1 MPSKTLA
8 DSVELIRQ
16 RKDFQIG
23 NIMGKAFAKPD
34 YPNGLTSRPQ
44 RGWNA
49 GPLFVPRGARYVLFS
64 YYTPVAWIDD
74 LGRAVFCPQTF
85 SSSTTRHM
93 SYFRAALM
101 DDPCTTKAL
110 AAKRDTRDRKEEKL
124 VRKWREEKEY
134 ERKEERREAA
144 RRERARR
151 REVAESERLLAE
163 ERAREKARLDTEVQ
177 AAIDSL
183 TKGTPMPPAI
193 LGVEGEVEAMQS
205 IAEAMRTRD
214 ATDRRVITRT
224 SRA

>member
-1 MPSKTLA
+1 M
-8 DSVELIRQ
+8 
-16 RKDFQIG
+16 
-23 NIMGKAFAKPD
+23 
-34 YPNGLTSRPQ
+34 
-44 RGWNA
+44 
-49 GPLFVPRGARYVLFS
+49 
-64 YYTPVAWIDD
+64 
-74 LGRAVFCPQTF
+74 
-85 SSSTTRHM
+85 H
-93 SYFRAALM
+93 
-101 DDPCTTKAL
+101 TKAL

-151 REVAESERLLAE
+151 REDAESERLLAE
-163 ERAREKARLDTEVQ
+163 ERAREKARLDAEVQ

-193 LGVEGEVEAMQS
+193 LGVEGEVEVMRS
-205 IAEAMRTRD
+205 IAEVMCTRD

>member
-8 DSVELIRQ
+8 DSVELIRE

-23 NIMGKAFAKPD
+23 NIMGEAFTKPN
-34 YPNGLTSRPQ
+34 YPNGLNYRIHP
-44 RGWNA
+44 GWNK
-49 GPLFVPRGARYVLFS
+49 GPLFVPLGARYVLYS
-64 YYTPVAWIDD
+64 YRTPIAWIDD

-85 SSSTTRHM
+85 STSTTRHM
-93 SYFRAALM
+93 GYFRAALR

-151 REVAESERLLAE
+151 REDAESERLLAE
-163 ERAREKARLDTEVQ
+163 ERAREKARLDAEVQ

-183 TKGTPMPPAI
+183 TKGTPMPPVV
-193 LGVEGEVEAMQS
+193 LGIEGEIEAMQS
-205 IAEAMRTRD
+205 VADVMRTRN

>member
-16 RKDFQIG
+16 RKDFKIG
-23 NIMGKAFAKPD
+23 NIEGRAFAKPD
-34 YPNGLTSRPQ
+34 YPNGLTYRPQ
-44 RGWNA
+44 RGWNT
-49 GPLFVPRGARYVLFS
+49 GPLFVPIGARYVLFS

-85 SSSTTRHM
+85 SPSTSRHM
-93 SYFRAALM
+93 HYFRAALV